1 MITDNINPKYANSL
15 RPIIQGFDYELIY
28 PIYYKGTT
36 VLTTNTATTK
46 AGKSTRYYR
55 NGVSYDQFITF
66 GNTTWSLGGNIL
78 IDGVLV
84 SYAGDDYNYIMVDYN
99 DEVTSTLTSSSSIK
113 IKALDEDEVE
123 LGLIGT
129 ITWAGGITIK
139 RKPTNFISTVTDVY
153 ALVDGTYTGD
163 MRIILIENDFSITLS
178 SSKPF
183 AGSHSS
189 IIQAYTAYAIPG
201 LIMR

>member
-36 VLTTNTATTK
+36 VLTTDTATTK

-113 IKALDEDEVE
+113 IKALDEDEEE
-123 LGLIGT
+123 LGLIAT
-129 ITWAGGITIK
+129 ATWSGNENVK
-139 RKPTNFISTVTDVY
+139 RKPTSFISTVTDVF
-153 ALVDGTYTGD
+153 AIVDNNYTGD
-163 MRIILIENDFSITLS
+163 MKILLLENDFSITLS

-183 AGSHSS
+183 AGGHSS
-189 IIQAYTAYAIPG
+189 VIQAYTSYVTPG